1 MVDDIR
7 EQLTAE
13 YPADQLICDG
23 TVADVS
29 QNCASN
35 RCAPRVKQYDAC
47 YKHKTSGEYVWG
59 QYKNNTSYDE
69 VNVSMS
75 SCNRLE
81 IKKVDSSGNVL
92 TGATVTITGIS
103 YNKEETIGSSVI
115 EKLSPGTYK
124 VKETGA
130 PMGYELDETEITI
143 TVASNGEITVA
154 DASNVYARTTTA
166 TRNARLSIE
175 NTQEEQPACYKDKIT
190 NEYIWGKYEKDDRY
204 ELISDKGQDDCYVE
218 MLVPK
223 TDYNINRL
231 VLVVMSLFAIIGL
244 GYIIY
249 SHYLRTHK

>member
-35 RCAPRVKQYDAC
+35 RCAPRVKQYEAC

-69 VNVSMS
+69 VNVGMS

-81 IKKVDSSGNVL
+81 IKKVDSSENVL
-92 TGATVTITGIS
+92 TGATVTITGTS
-103 YNKEETIGSSVI
+103 YNK
-115 EKLSPGTYK
+115 
-124 VKETGA
+124 
-130 PMGYELDETEITI
+130 
-143 TVASNGEITVA
+143 
-154 DASNVYARTTTA
+154 
-166 TRNARLSIE
+166 
-175 NTQEEQPACYKDKIT
+175 
-190 NEYIWGKYEKDDRY
+190 DDQY